1 LSLFWEIH
9 SGLPREGP
17 GDNESTCKA
26 FRMAGGLPDR
36 PRILDV
42 GAGPGMQTIELARIS
57 GGTIVAVDTH
67 QPFLHELRRR
77 ADAAGCADRVSAVNA
92 SMTALPFH
100 DESFDLVWSEGAIY
114 IMGLR
119 EGLTAW
125 RPLVAAGGYLVVT
138 EACWVKSEIPE
149 DVRKLWAEY
158 PGMTTRENV
167 LTTIAACGYREV
179 GHFVLPDASWWTGYY
194 DPLEQKLAALRNKY
208 HDDPGALRQLDE
220 AQYEIDMH
228 RKHAALYVY
237 FFFVMQKRR

>member
-1 LSLFWEIH
+1 LSLFWETH

-17 GDNESTCKA
+17 GDDESTRRA
-26 FRMAGGLPDR
+26 FRMAGELPDR

-57 GGTIVAVDTH
+57 GGTIGAVDTH

-77 ADAAGCADRVSAVNA
+77 ADAAGCADRVTPVNA
-92 SMTALPFH
+92 SMTALPFR

-114 IMGLR
+114 IMGFR

-125 RPLVAAGGYLVVT
+125 RRLLAPGGYLVVT
-138 EACWVKSEIPE
+138 EPCWVKTKVPA

-158 PGMTTRENV
+158 PAM
-167 LTTIAACGYREV
+167 TTIAGTRRIIEACGYRDV
-179 GHFVLPDASWWTGYY
+179 GHFVLPDASWWDDYY
-194 DPLEQKLAALRNKY
+194 DPLERKLKSLRDTY
-208 HDDPGALRQLDE
+208 RDQPVALRQLDE

-228 RKHAALYVY
+228 RKHSDLYGY
-237 FFFVMQKRR
+237 FFFVMQKRP